1 VKLVIQIALG
11 VFLGALA
18 SQLVTDAWRSLN
30 AQQAR
35 EAERQK
41 LAAEESAREEQTKRA
56 SELIM
61 RQFQGKIQED
71 QARHAPAKQDSKQAQ
86 QK

>member
-1 VKLVIQIALG
+1 MKLIVQIALG

-18 SQLVTDAWRSLN
+18 SQLVIDAWRSHN
-30 AQQAR
+30 EQQAR

-41 LAAEESAREEQTKRA
+41 LAAEESARNEQARRA
-56 SELIM
+56 RELIM

-71 QARHAPAKQDSKQAQ
+71 QARHARRKQDRKQAE